1 MGNTPPWPQGFLGSP
16 KEEGWAAIGPG
27 WNFPPMRTKLGSELC
42 QTSRPVNGMNTLL
55 EKAFAEAATR
65 PEDEQALIA
74 SIVLDELRDEALW
87 QQKFARDGAKLD
99 AIAERVQGQI
109 ARGETQPY
117 DPSDAPQE

>member
-1 MGNTPPWPQGFLGSP
+1 
-16 KEEGWAAIGPG
+16 
-27 WNFPPMRTKLGSELC
+27 
-42 QTSRPVNGMNTLL
+42 MNKLL